1 MVPNFSARTKE
12 KDWLWTRHLGHLSLS
27 LGPVLEMLEILNNL
41 LFSSLFY
48 KMVTTSDCDYTS
60 SKSIDFSGSKLE
72 HAKVPREA
80 AKTAHNITNND
91 HKGVEGR

>member
-1 MVPNFSARTKE
+1 
-12 KDWLWTRHLGHLSLS
+12 
-27 LGPVLEMLEILNNL
+27 
-41 LFSSLFY
+41 
-48 KMVTTSDCDYTS
+48 MVTTSDCDYTS

-91 HKGVEGR
+91 HKGVEGRWLWASPVHTELTCEISTGYKLVTPRQVYNII